1 MRKNIAVAVAIGSI
15 IISLFLGLKGIRSWA
30 WGSEFTATTWIF
42 AGAWLAGFKLN
53 QSHSQ
58 LVAREA
64 NVFTRMSGLAKQMF
78 DGGILLT
85 VIAIALHLAGK

>member
-1 MRKNIAVAVAIGSI
+1 MRKNTALAAAIGSVVI
-15 IISLFLGLKGIRSWA
+15 ALFLGMRGIRSWA
-30 WGSEFTATTWIF
+30 WSSEFAAATWIF
-42 AGAWLAGFKLN
+42 AGAWLAGFKVN

-64 NVFTRMSGLAKQMF
+64 NVFTKMSGLAKQMF

-85 VIAIALHLAGK
+85 LIAIALHFAGK